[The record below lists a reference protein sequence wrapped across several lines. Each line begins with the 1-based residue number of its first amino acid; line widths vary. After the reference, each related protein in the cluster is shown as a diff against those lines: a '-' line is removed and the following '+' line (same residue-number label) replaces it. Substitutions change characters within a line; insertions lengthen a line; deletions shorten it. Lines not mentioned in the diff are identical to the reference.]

1 VEGNENEAP
10 KTSDPIPGSPME
22 EEVEEKEDEDK

>member
-1 VEGNENEAP
+1 VEGNKNEAP

-22 EEVEEKEDEDK
+22 EEVEEKEEDK